1 MKGPISASVRT
12 QKQPKYLADV
22 RTVEGL
28 LSQKASRQ
36 MLQASSQA
44 SCTPPSTNA
53 AAEDSLLS
61 IFAFSSIS
69 AARYP
74 NRFLRLA
81 LVPHTC
87 ILGEI
92 SYSQGKAKRRR
103 LERTR
108 AIQNPPLH
116 ATNLARNGNQRRRI
130 EAARPGE
137 TERLGGSG
145 RVPGPACPPRDA
157 TKRHENDGILGGNR
171 GSFHSATERR
181 RRAGNVA
188 LAPGTGAVGDGERRR

>member
-87 ILGEI
+87 ILCEI
-92 SYSQGKAKRRR
+92 SYGQGKAKRASIGKNACHSKSPASRNKFGPKWQP
-103 LERTR
+103 TP
-108 AIQNPPLH
+108 QN
-116 ATNLARNGNQRRRI
+116 
-130 EAARPGE
+130 
-137 TERLGGSG
+137 
-145 RVPGPACPPRDA
+145 
-157 TKRHENDGILGGNR
+157 
-171 GSFHSATERR
+171 
-181 RRAGNVA
+181 
-188 LAPGTGAVGDGERRR
+188 